1 MRIEEVPQDLK
12 YCKDAVVRDQNYA
25 VDNDGRYHM
34 VKSDGWTAKNDALD
48 LALEEDVDKEERSR
62 MTLQTADIFEG
73 TELDISHQPAAHCE
87 NGAISTL
94 LRYYGIE
101 LSEPMIFG
109 LASGLFF
116 THLTF
121 VKMGGMPVT
130 SFRTFPGVLFKRI
143 TKLFGI
149 KSRTQRFFS
158 HKAAM
163 KKLDE
168 LILHKQTPVGCVVGM
183 YELPYMPKEYRFR
196 FNGHNICI
204 TGKDESRKLYRVLD
218 SNATQK
224 VTISAEDLAKV
235 RFPAG
240 GVYPLMGQM
249 YWIESLPKHLP
260 DLKPLILKSIHK
272 TCWYMV
278 SQPKFIKYVGTNGI
292 LYLSQR
298 IRNWDTVMGKR
309 RALLNLAQVVRML
322 EEIGTGGAGFRFMY
336 GAFLQE
342 AADITG
348 ISELNDYCLRIT
360 DIGDLWRDFAYKA
373 SRIIKG
379 RSIKSHPSS
388 LEDGRIA
395 TELGETRERSSKSQ
409 YTYND
414 LGDLLQDISEKERI
428 LFLELDKTVRSYM

>member
-1 MRIEEVPQDLK
+1 MKLEEVPQDLK

-25 VDNDGRYHM
+25 VDSEGRYHM
-34 VKSDGWTAKNDALD
+34 VKSDGWTPKNDALD
-48 LALEEDVDKEERSR
+48 LALEEDKDKEERSR
-62 MTLQTADIFEG
+62 MKIQTSDEFQG
-73 TELDISHQPAAHCE
+73 FELDISHQPAAHCE

-94 LRYYGIE
+94 LRYYGIN

-130 SFRTFPGVLFKRI
+130 SFRTFPGVLFMRI
-143 TKLFGI
+143 TKLLGI
-149 KSRTQRFFS
+149 KSKTQRFFS
-158 HKAAM
+158 RKAAM
-163 KKLDE
+163 RKLDE
-168 LILHKQTPVGCVVGM
+168 LLKQQTPVGCVVGM
-183 YELPYMPKEYRFR
+183 YELPYMPPEYRFR
-196 FNGHNICI
+196 FNGHNICV
-204 TGKDESRKLYRVLD
+204 TGKDEERDLYCVLD

-224 VTISAEDLAKV
+224 VTISAKDLAEV
-235 RFPAG
+235 RFPKG

-249 YWIESLPKHLP
+249 YWIKSVPEQMP

-292 LYLSQR
+292 LYLSER
-298 IRNWDTVMGKR
+298 IRNWETTMGKR
-309 RALLNLAQVVRML
+309 KALLNLSQVVRML

-348 ISELNDYCLRIT
+348 INELNDYCRRIT
-360 DIGDLWRDFAYKA
+360 EIGDLWRDFAYKA
-373 SRIIKG
+373 SRIIK
-379 RSIKSHPSS
+379 K
-388 LEDGRIA
+388 
-395 TELGETRERSSKSQ
+395 REKDQ

-414 LGDLLQDISEKERI
+414 LGDLLQIIAEKERI
-428 LFLELDKTVRSYM
+428 LFLDLEQCIMHNS